1 MSGGSRARS
10 GRASDIDG
18 LAPTAGG
25 SAGRARRARRASG
38 MRISEPR
45 SVVVVEDDADLRAIY
60 REMLE
65 RDGWE
70 VRLFDRPGDALQSI
84 HARLPH
90 VVLTDVNLNGQ
101 SGREL
106 ARALRSD
113 ERTAGL
119 AIVAASGSVIPT
131 TPMLRMFDTFLR
143 KPVDV
148 TTLGAVLRDIVDRRF
163 AD

>member
-1 MSGGSRARS
+1 
-10 GRASDIDG
+10 
-18 LAPTAGG
+18 
-25 SAGRARRARRASG
+25 

-70 VRLFDRPGDALQSI
+70 VRVFENPDDALRAI
-84 HARLPH
+84 VARLPH

-106 ARALRSD
+106 ARTLRSD

-131 TPMLRMFDTFLR
+131 TPLLRMFDTFLR

-148 TTLGAVLRDIVDRRF
+148 TTLGAVLREVVDRRF
-163 AD
+163 AMD